1 MQVNKDQPPTE
12 SEPNSIWKRPK
23 GDLRVFGPDGKALK
37 DIDYS
42 HPKHHEEL
50 GNPHVHDWTWNG
62 KNASR
67 GKPRSPNLGELDD
80 IAKIAVAIGG
90 GYLAYRGIR
99 MELSF
104 IPGMWWSIPAN
115 LVTP

>member
-50 GNPHVHDWTWNG
+50 GNPMFMIG
-62 KNASR
+62 
-67 GKPRSPNLGELDD
+67 LGTEKMRQEGSQEVL
-80 IAKIAVAIGG
+80 I
-90 GYLAYRGIR
+90 
-99 MELSF
+99 
-104 IPGMWWSIPAN
+104 
-115 LVTP
+115 